1 MICHDLIESVPNP
14 LNIRATKLPKHS
26 NHFFRPP
33 REVWDPREQ
42 EHPAPWAK
50 LFHVPW
56 LFQDPYGML
65 QNWEVQNG
73 SRMPP
78 TLNPHQ
84 YCFATQ
90 FGTSSTYPWSSMRGS
105 RGKGSTKHWHLWWQT
120 NSTSAWQIRNKAQ
133 TQTECFMHFTHCHGS
148 PSPPSKPILQER
160 NTSKQI
166 SATSELKLSFW
177 RSEISID
184 IWVCVYDFVSD
195 CLDQVGSSWIKP
207 KQAINRSTTQAI
219 NPCKALD
226 GWFCSLGLGGCEG
239 LPLKE
244 LQAVCLW
251 SV

>member
-1 MICHDLIESVPNP
+1 MRPQRTRASRTLGKTLPCSMTIPGSLQHAPELRGPKWLKDASDIESSPVY
-14 LNIRATKLPKHS
+14 S
-26 NHFFRPP
+26 
-33 REVWDPREQ
+33 
-42 EHPAPWAK
+42 
-50 LFHVPW
+50 
-56 LFQDPYGML
+56 
-65 QNWEVQNG
+65 
-73 SRMPP
+73 
-78 TLNPHQ
+78 
-84 YCFATQ
+84 FATQ

-184 IWVCVYDFVSD
+184 IWVCVLWFRFW
-195 CLDQVGSSWIKP
+195 LFGSWIKP
-207 KQAINRSTTQAI
+207 KQAINRSTTQVI